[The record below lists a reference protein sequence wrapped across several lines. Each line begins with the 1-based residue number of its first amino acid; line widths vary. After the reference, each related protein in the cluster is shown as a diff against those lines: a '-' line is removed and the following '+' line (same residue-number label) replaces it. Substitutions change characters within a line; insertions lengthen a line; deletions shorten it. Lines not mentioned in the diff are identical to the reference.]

1 MDLTLLKTFIK
12 ESYDNLSALQRA
24 EHLSAEHLSAEQS
37 SARYQTPS
45 GEGSHITIPHP
56 YVDSRTFPSDPISG
70 PSAPEPLTTRSPS
83 PPSNLPKSED
93 EESNTD
99 DGGDEDNHEV
109 GSTKSKDQKDHEG
122 AGPSGDTPS
131 ATGLTSAYA
140 ASNPYRESD
149 LLQQMVPYSPGGSGP
164 VWSDRLIAGGHGP
177 DSGTTSAAQ
186 QVTKSVR
193 LLLDKWTTSG
203 SASISNILDEE
214 AAREN
219 HEA

>member
-12 ESYDNLSALQRA
+12 ESHDNLSALQ
-24 EHLSAEHLSAEQS
+24 SAEQS
-37 SARYQTPS
+37 SARYQPPS
-45 GEGSHITIPHP
+45 GDGSHITIHHP
-56 YVDSRTFPSDPISG
+56 YVDGRTFPSDPISG
-70 PSAPEPLTTRSPS
+70 PSAPEPQITRSPS
-83 PPSNLPKSED
+83 PTSNVPKSED
-93 EESNTD
+93 EVSNTD
-99 DGGDEDNHEV
+99 DGGDEDNHDEV
-109 GSTKSKDQKDHEG
+109 GSTKSKDQNDHEG
-122 AGPSGDTPS
+122 AGPNRDTSS

-140 ASNPYRESD
+140 ASNPHRESN

-164 VWSDRLIAGGHGP
+164 VWSDRLIAGEHGP

-186 QVTKSVR
+186 EVTRSVR

-203 SASISNILDEE
+203 SAPISNILDEE